1 MPIRVAIIDD
11 HRLFR
16 DALSDLLSAEPDI
29 HVVAAAGDAAGALP
43 LVGDTSPDV
52 LLLDLALP
60 DGSGLDLIRP
70 IRERSPSTRVLV
82 LSMHSEP
89 HIAAAAADRGAHAMV
104 AKSDSFE
111 DLLCTLRRVAAGEA
125 VAPEVR
131 LTPRE
136 REVLTH
142 IARGATDAQ
151 IAAALGLRPKT
162 VEAHCQR
169 LMSKLGVHTRA
180 GLLASARRGPS
191 S

>member
-1 MPIRVAIIDD
+1 MPIRVAILDD

-29 HVVAAAGDAAGALP
+29 RVVAAAGDAAGALP
-43 LVGDTSPDV
+43 LVGETSPDV

-89 HIAAAAADRGAHAMV
+89 QIAAAAADRGAHAMV

-111 DLLCTLRRVAAGEA
+111 NLLHTLRRVAAGEA
-125 VAPEVR
+125 VAPRVR

-136 REVLTH
+136 LEVLAH

-180 GLLASARRGPS
+180 GLLASAHRAPS